1 MIENSVNELNGQM
14 ELDDLMPK
22 GEKTAAPEG
31 YDAEGRL
38 LNEDWP
44 EVGTGCGPDCCDIE
58 EAQTPADGG
67 TTEKDVAVDNR
78 RYRDDGGGAGLSNI
92 DARLRTLAG
101 EIQAITEHARVVLAS
116 AAIDI
121 GKRLIEARGM
131 LPEGRWYEWLE
142 RNVDYSVRQAQV
154 MMQLAEQFGRGELP
168 EAFQGLGISH
178 MTALLAAPAEERE
191 DLAKR
196 VQDDGLS
203 VRELKKEIEALK
215 IEKVKGQ
222 MRIEALTDQ
231 YEMAKRN
238 IEEMTEEDQKQA
250 RAIVERDEQLKA
262 ATTAIEKEREAV
274 RLANAK
280 AAAAEA
286 SAEELRRLHSD
297 AEDRAAA
304 SAQRASDAVNRAN
317 QTAKD
322 LAEARAKIARLEET
336 AANAAPEPKTV
347 EVVPDSVKAELD
359 DLRAQLAEARA
370 HAVPTTVQAAPEGP
384 TAVDK
389 FKWFYANQMKPTFS
403 SALSLLREVSREDG
417 KAADMFATAL
427 VNGCKQLMNQIGEGA
442 SV

>member
-1 MIENSVNELNGQM
+1 MIENSVNELKGQT
-14 ELDDLMPK
+14 EFTDFLPRD
-22 GEKTAAPEG
+22 EKTAAPEG

-44 EVGTGCGPDCCDIE
+44 EVATGCGPDCCDIE

-78 RYRDDGGGAGLSNI
+78 RYREDGGGAGLSNI

-154 MMQLAEQFGRGELP
+154 MMQLADQFGKGELP
-168 EAFQGLGISH
+168 EAFRGLGISH

-191 DLAKR
+191 DLAQR

-203 VRELKKEIEALK
+203 VRELKEEIRKLKEQAKDAEQQAFDIEYTLNRTRR
-215 IEKVKGQ
+215 EMEDV
-222 MRIEALTDQ
+222 EAARDS
-231 YEMAKRN
+231 A
-238 IEEMTEEDQKQA
+238 EES
-250 RAIVERDEQLKA
+250 LKA
-262 ATTAIEKEREAV
+262 AKRVIAESAEKV
-274 RLANAK
+274 SLANAK

-304 SAQRASDAVNRAN
+304 SAQRAIDAVNRAN

-322 LAEARAKIARLEET
+322 LAEARAKIAAMEEA

-370 HAVPTTVQAAPEGP
+370 HATPTTVQAAPEGP

-389 FKWFYANQMKPTFS
+389 FKWFYSNQMKPTFS

-417 KAADMFATAL
+417 KAADMFAMAL

>member
-22 GEKTAAPEG
+22 GEKTTAPEG

-58 EAQTPADGG
+58 EAQTPADGE
-67 TTEKDVAVDNR
+67 TTEKDVAVDDR
-78 RYRDDGGGAGLSNI
+78 RYREDGGGAGLSNI

-142 RNVDYSVRQAQV
+142 KNVDYSVRQAQV
-154 MMQLAEQFGRGELP
+154 MMQLADQFGKGELP

-203 VRELKKEIEALK
+203 VRELKEEIRKLKEQAKDAEQQAFDIEYTLNRTRR
-215 IEKVKGQ
+215 EMEDV
-222 MRIEALTDQ
+222 EAARDS
-231 YEMAKRN
+231 A
-238 IEEMTEEDQKQA
+238 EES
-250 RAIVERDEQLKA
+250 LKA
-262 ATTAIEKEREAV
+262 AKRVIAESAEKV
-274 RLANAK
+274 SLANAK

-322 LAEARAKIARLEET
+322 LAEARAKIARLEEA

-370 HAVPTTVQAAPEGP
+370 HTVPTTVQAAPEGP

-442 SV
+442 GV

>member
-1 MIENSVNELNGQM
+1 MIENSVNELKGQT
-14 ELDDLMPK
+14 EFADFLPRD
-22 GEKTAAPEG
+22 EKTAAPEG

-38 LNEDWP
+38 LNEDGP

-58 EAQTPADGG
+58 EAQTPAD
-67 TTEKDVAVDNR
+67 E
-78 RYRDDGGGAGLSNI
+78 GATDTSSGAARHLPLQGKAFGETAPLSNI

-142 RNVDYSVRQAQV
+142 KNVDYSVRQAQV

-203 VRELKKEIEALK
+203 VRELKEEIRKLKEQAKDAEQQAFDIEYTLNRTRR
-215 IEKVKGQ
+215 EMEDV
-222 MRIEALTDQ
+222 EAARDS
-231 YEMAKRN
+231 A
-238 IEEMTEEDQKQA
+238 EEN
-250 RAIVERDEQLKA
+250 LKA
-262 ATTAIEKEREAV
+262 AKRVIAESAEKV
-274 RLANAK
+274 SLANAK

-317 QTAKD
+317 QAAKD
-322 LAEARAKIARLEET
+322 LAEARAKIAAMEEA

-370 HAVPTTVQAAPEGP
+370 HATPTTVQAAPEGP

-442 SV
+442 GV

>member
-58 EAQTPADGG
+58 GAQTPADGG
-67 TTEKDVAVDNR
+67 T
-78 RYRDDGGGAGLSNI
+78 AGTSSVSADALPPSQEGKAFGETAPMSNI

-203 VRELKKEIEALK
+203 VRELKEEIRKLKEQAKGAEQQAFDIEYTLN
-215 IEKVKGQ
+215 
-222 MRIEALTDQ
+222 RTRR
-231 YEMAKRN
+231 EMEDVETARESA
-238 IEEMTEEDQKQA
+238 EEN
-250 RAIVERDEQLKA
+250 LKA
-262 ATTAIEKEREAV
+262 AKRVIAESAEKV
-274 RLANAK
+274 SLANAK

-317 QTAKD
+317 QAAKD
-322 LAEARAKIARLEET
+322 LAEARAKIARLEEAVT
-336 AANAAPEPKTV
+336 NAAHEPKTV
-347 EVVPDSVKAELD
+347 EVVPDSVQKELD

-370 HAVPTTVQAAPEGP
+370 HTVPTTVQAAPEGP

-403 SALSLLREVSREDG
+403 SALQLLREVSREDG